1 MSLSFNHLI
10 DLASIFKENTNQAPF
25 LNQDNRI
32 FEQKELNLFFSSG
45 FYFISSVDTVFDED
59 KGSSVPVHVVTVGV
73 VGGVVAVTIVCVAV
87 IIVLRKRHHN
97 VTLTKSRGIHEFA
110 TPGL

>member
-1 MSLSFNHLI
+1 M
-10 DLASIFKENTNQAPF
+10 
-25 LNQDNRI
+25 
-32 FEQKELNLFFSSG
+32 NLFFSSG

-97 VTLTKSRGIHEFA
+97 VTLTESRGTHEFA
-110 TPGL
+110 TPGVWVSATGMPPNKALFNHVDNEELIFFDSFLVL